1 MIDELT
7 PRVPAAADP
16 VATPETNATA
26 APTAPAAA
34 STPPHPVLG
43 ILAEIETV
51 LRDLD
56 AIPSHIAAWVKSKLA
71 EAKAKL

>member
-1 MIDELT
+1 MIDEIT
-7 PRVPAAADP
+7 
-16 VATPETNATA
+16 
-26 APTAPAAA
+26 PTAPVTPDTAAA
-34 STPPHPVLG
+34 TASAAPHPAFS

-56 AIPSHIAAWVKSKLA
+56 TIPSHIAAWVKAKLA

>member
-1 MIDELT
+1 MIENTT
-7 PRVPAAADP
+7 PSTGTAP
-16 VATPETNATA
+16 VSETVTETP
-26 APTAPAAA
+26 PTASTLHPAF
-34 STPPHPVLG
+34 S

-56 AIPSHIAAWVKSKLA
+56 TIPSHIAAWVKAKLA